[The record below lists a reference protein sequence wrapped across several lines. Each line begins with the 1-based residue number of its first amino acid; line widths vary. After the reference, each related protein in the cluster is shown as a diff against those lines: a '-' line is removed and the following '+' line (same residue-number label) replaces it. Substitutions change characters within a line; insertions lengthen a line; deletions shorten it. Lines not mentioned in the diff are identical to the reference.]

1 MIVQLQQPAQPQH
14 PEVLVVLVDPAV
26 GVVARD
32 AEWDDGEEV
41 DDGVERRRVPGP
53 GCEVSAP
60 GRANAGSAPAPT
72 RLYLRVKMTTANSFR
87 VAKSFSW
94 PGTVW
99 STPTAMVAARDG
111 EEGDEAR
118 QECRGVDEVEEG
130 GRVGAEAG
138 APVRGVRGR
147 AVQAQRVLR
156 SERQEGVEL
165 DLQHAREGAAHDQFV

>member
-1 MIVQLQQPAQPQH
+1 
-14 PEVLVVLVDPAV
+14 
-26 GVVARD
+26 
-32 AEWDDGEEV
+32 
-41 DDGVERRRVPGP
+41 
-53 GCEVSAP
+53 
-60 GRANAGSAPAPT
+60 
-72 RLYLRVKMTTANSFR
+72 
-87 VAKSFSW
+87 
-94 PGTVW
+94 
-99 STPTAMVAARDG
+99 MVAARDG

-118 QECRGVDEVEEG
+118 QQRRGVDEVEEG